1 MRCELQHIGNHQC
14 AHAVCTDDKRKQEL
28 EMNNKKNKITT
39 TTVWCVLARP
49 PCARVAHT
57 ASPAKRT
64 ADTRHMS
71 GDGFVWMNVLNSKC
85 ILCGCIFFFFVSY
98 FPTESMKNKFLKK
111 SMWTVNWPMQQREMY
126 HNASECNEKN
136 DFFSGFLMFF
146 NVWAFLTAS
155 IKPWKHRKCVYYCD
169 VLVVWFIL
177 IHINAIHFVRMQTFS
192 AFYEMQFRLRKNHRI
207 SWAWANEC
215 SRAH

>member
-1 MRCELQHIGNHQC
+1 MLVSRTPHHQQNGQRTLDTC
-14 AHAVCTDDKRKQEL
+14 LAMVLFGWMYSIPNAFYAV
-28 EMNNKKNKITT
+28 
-39 TTVWCVLARP
+39 A
-49 PCARVAHT
+49 
-57 ASPAKRT
+57 
-64 ADTRHMS
+64 
-71 GDGFVWMNVLNSKC
+71 F
-85 ILCGCIFFFFVSY
+85 FFFFVSY

>member
-1 MRCELQHIGNHQC
+1 MCSCRAHRITSKTDSGHSTHVWRWFCLDECTQFQMHFMRLH
-14 AHAVCTDDKRKQEL
+14 
-28 EMNNKKNKITT
+28 
-39 TTVWCVLARP
+39 
-49 PCARVAHT
+49 
-57 ASPAKRT
+57 
-64 ADTRHMS
+64 
-71 GDGFVWMNVLNSKC
+71 
-85 ILCGCIFFFFVSY
+85 FFFYVSY

-136 DFFSGFLMFF
+136 DFFSGFLIFF